1 MCTGCSQERADLN
14 IYVQYIGHVLSGNS
28 SFLVPSEL
36 VSQDKKETAYPQKEI
51 VSGDLIFFWIRGSL
65 EGGFYI

>member
-1 MCTGCSQERADLN
+1 MSDIR
-14 IYVQYIGHVLSGNS
+14 HVLSGNS

-36 VSQDKKETAYPQKEI
+36 VSQNKKETAYPWKEI
-51 VSGDLIFFWIRGSL
+51 VSEDLIFLQAIRSL